1 MRSALAVLLLTF
13 AGIVHAETWI
23 STSILSYHFD
33 RTDKQ
38 NENNYGIGV
47 KHFVG
52 EWTLIAAGIY
62 RNSNEIDSG
71 YLVAGHCFYRST
83 YVCAGGIA
91 GLVTGYERYAIPM
104 GGLAVTIH
112 GKTWGTSILV
122 FPKDGGVAGLT
133 IERRFW

>member
-1 MRSALAVLLLTF
+1 VRSALLLLWLISYS
-13 AGIVHAETWI
+13 AHAETWL

-33 RTDKQ
+33 RETKH

-47 KHFVG
+47 KHFVD
-52 EWTLIAAGIY
+52 ERNLIAAGVY

-71 YLVAGHCFYRST
+71 YLVAGRCFYRST

-104 GGLAVTIH
+104 AGPALTLH
-112 GKTWGTSILV
+112 SKTWGVTLLG
-122 FPKDGGVAGLT
+122 FPKDGGVMALT